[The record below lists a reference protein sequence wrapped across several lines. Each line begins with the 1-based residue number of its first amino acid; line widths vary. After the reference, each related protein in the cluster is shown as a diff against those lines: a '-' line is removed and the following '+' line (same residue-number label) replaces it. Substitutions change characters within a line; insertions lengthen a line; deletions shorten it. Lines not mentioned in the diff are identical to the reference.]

1 MKPMLACSKT
11 ITEADFEKLRFPLI
25 ATPKFDGIRC
35 LTFEGGTPKSRNLK
49 PIQNNHIRETLTI
62 LGIEGLD
69 GELMVPG
76 AKDFGTVSSAVMGS
90 KGTPDFEYWVFDL
103 WMAEGTYVQR
113 LQRLAETCQ
122 MLPSFIKF
130 VRPRMCSSAAELLEF
145 ETECLEDGFEGVI
158 TRAPESKY
166 KFGRSTKNEQGMLK
180 LKRFEDS
187 EAVVLDMIEEQANMN
202 VATTNA
208 LGHTERSTH
217 KDNKV
222 GKGRLGKFVVRDLTT
237 GVEFEIGTGFT
248 AAQRQD
254 FWDRGMGELGGK
266 IVKYKFQPAG
276 AKDGGK
282 PRFPV
287 FLGFRD
293 KADM

>member
-11 ITEADFEKLRFPLI
+11 ITEADFGKLRFPLV

-35 LTFEGGTPKSRNLK
+35 LTFEGGAPTSRNLK
-49 PIQNNHIRETLTI
+49 PIQNDHIRETLTM
-62 LGIEGLD
+62 LGVEGLD

-113 LQRLAETCQ
+113 LQELAKTAQ
-122 MLPSFIKF
+122 GLPSFIKF
-130 VRPRMCSSAAELLEF
+130 VRPRICNTPEELLEF
-145 ETECLEDGFEGVI
+145 EVECLEDGFEGVI

-180 LKRFEDS
+180 LKRFHNS
-187 EAVVLDMIEEQANMN
+187 EAVIVDCLEEQANLN
-202 VATTNA
+202 PAKKNA
-208 LGHTERSTH
+208 LGRTERSSA
-217 KDNKV
+217 KAGKV
-222 GKGRLGKFVVRDLTT
+222 GKGSLGKFVCRDLTT

-248 AAQRQD
+248 AAQRAE
-254 FWDRGMGELGGK
+254 FWLNKPNGHT
-266 IVKYKFQPAG
+266 VKYKFQPAG
-276 AKDGGK
+276 AKDEGK

-287 FLGFRD
+287 FLGFRH
-293 KADM
+293 ADDMSS